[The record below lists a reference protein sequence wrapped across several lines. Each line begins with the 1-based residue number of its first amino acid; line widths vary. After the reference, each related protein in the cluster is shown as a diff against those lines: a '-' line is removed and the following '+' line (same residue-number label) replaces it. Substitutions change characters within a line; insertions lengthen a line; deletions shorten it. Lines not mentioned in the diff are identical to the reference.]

1 MMNSLTSLDFYF
13 EPTTSHRMHTRSQPL
28 LGFRMIRTILTIPT
42 FARCL
47 AFSAGI
53 LLSGV
58 SVATEPA
65 TVSATDL
72 RQQALQHFA
81 PLPHFK
87 ARYEQQQADSHVHN
101 NATLVHMG
109 KVLFKDSLLSL
120 RGKNNCRQCH
130 RVMDD
135 RAVSYNFPAFDVSGN
150 GQPAPYNTPAIKN
163 MALAKRFGWRGEH
176 ESLESFIAVHLLD
189 ERITAIPSKEAVIR
203 RLDSNPSYDVAF
215 TEAFRDDDPDQKG
228 KVYITYDNTV
238 RALAAYL
245 RTAGSQDPFD
255 AFLNGN
261 DKALSSTQQQ
271 GLALF
276 MSAGCASCHSGTLLG
291 TEKVVNLG
299 ADGDELRFRV
309 PSLRNVGL
317 TGPYLH
323 DGSVTRL
330 DDAIRHRVEGGK
342 ASALSD
348 AEVRLLKSFLY
359 GLTEQGQL

>member
-1 MMNSLTSLDFYF
+1 
-13 EPTTSHRMHTRSQPL
+13 
-28 LGFRMIRTILTIPT
+28 MIRTILTIPT
-42 FARCL
+42 LARY
-47 AFSAGI
+47 SALSVCV

-58 SVATEPA
+58 SAAAET
-65 TVSATDL
+65 TTMSAVEL
-72 RQQALQHFA
+72 RQQALKHFA

-87 ARYEQQQADSHVHN
+87 ERYERQQADSHVHN

-135 RAVSYNFPAFDVSGN
+135 RAVSYTFPAFDVSGN

-176 ESLESFIAVHLLD
+176 ERLESFIAEHLLD
-189 ERITAIPSKEAVIR
+189 ENITGIPSEEAVIR

-215 TEAFRDDDPDQKG
+215 TEAYRDDDPDQKG

-255 AFLNGN
+255 DFLNGN
-261 DKALSSTQQQ
+261 DKALSKTQQQ
-271 GLALF
+271 GLSLF
-276 MSAGCASCHSGTLLG
+276 MEKGCVTCHSGALLG
-291 TEKVVNLG
+291 TETVVNLG
-299 ADGDELRFRV
+299 TADEAQRFRA

-317 TGPYLH
+317 TSPYLH
-323 DGSVTRL
+323 DGSVQRL
-330 DDAIRHRVEGGK
+330 DDAIRHRLEGGK
-342 ASALSD
+342 ASTLTE
-348 AEVRLLKSFLY
+348 AEVRLIKSFLY